1 LKHSG
6 LASQPSV
13 LYISVL
19 WKGLKNMIA
28 ILTIV
33 HFVICILL
41 VAVVLLQKS
50 KGDGLSGAFG
60 GGGALTASFGNRGA
74 ATMLSKATS
83 IFAVLFMAT
92 SFLLAIF

>member
-1 LKHSG
+1 
-6 LASQPSV
+6 
-13 LYISVL
+13 
-19 WKGLKNMIA
+19 MIT

-33 HFVICILL
+33 HFTVCVLL

-74 ATMLSKATS
+74 ATMLSKATTVL
-83 IFAVLFMAT
+83 AVLFMST

>member
-1 LKHSG
+1 MVI
-6 LASQPSV
+6 V
-13 LYISVL
+13 LTFAHFIICVL
-19 WKGLKNMIA
+19 LI
-28 ILTIV
+28 
-33 HFVICILL
+33 
-41 VAVVLLQKS
+41 AVVLLQKS

-83 IFAVLFMAT
+83 VLAILFMST

>member
-1 LKHSG
+1 MNT
-6 LASQPSV
+6 V
-13 LYISVL
+13 LTFAHFIICVL
-19 WKGLKNMIA
+19 LI
-28 ILTIV
+28 
-33 HFVICILL
+33 
-41 VAVVLLQKS
+41 AVVLLQKS

-83 IFAVLFMAT
+83 VLAILFMST

>member
-1 LKHSG
+1 MTTVLTFLHS
-6 LASQPSV
+6 
-13 LYISVL
+13 
-19 WKGLKNMIA
+19 
-28 ILTIV
+28 
-33 HFVICILL
+33 VICVLL

-74 ATMLSKATS
+74 ASLLSKATTVL
-83 IFAVLFMAT
+83 AVLFMVI

>member
-1 LKHSG
+1 MNTVFTFLHS
-6 LASQPSV
+6 
-13 LYISVL
+13 
-19 WKGLKNMIA
+19 
-28 ILTIV
+28 
-33 HFVICILL
+33 VICVLL

-74 ATMLSKATS
+74 ASLLSKATTVL
-83 IFAVLFMAT
+83 AVLFMVV

>member
-1 LKHSG
+1 MTT
-6 LASQPSV
+6 V
-13 LYISVL
+13 LTFLHLV
-19 WKGLKNMIA
+19 
-28 ILTIV
+28 V
-33 HFVICILL
+33 CVLL

-74 ATMLSKATS
+74 ASLLSRATTVL
-83 IFAVLFMAT
+83 AVLFMVT

>member
-1 LKHSG
+1 M
-6 LASQPSV
+6 QIIEV
-13 LYISVL
+13 LLI
-19 WKGLKNMIA
+19 I
-28 ILTIV
+28 
-33 HFVICILL
+33 HLL
-41 VAVVLLQKS
+41 VSAAMVGVVLLQKS

-83 IFAVLFMAT
+83 ILAVLFMAT

>member
-1 LKHSG
+1 MTTVLTFLHS
-6 LASQPSV
+6 V
-13 LYISVL
+13 VC
-19 WKGLKNMIA
+19 
-28 ILTIV
+28 V
-33 HFVICILL
+33 LL

-74 ATMLSKATS
+74 ASLLSKATTVL
-83 IFAVLFMAT
+83 AVLFMVV

>member
-1 LKHSG
+1 
-6 LASQPSV
+6 
-13 LYISVL
+13 
-19 WKGLKNMIA
+19 MTT
-28 ILTIV
+28 ILTFL
-33 HFVICILL
+33 HSVICVLL

-74 ATMLSKATS
+74 ASLLSKATT
-83 IFAVLFMAT
+83 ILAVLFMVA

>member
-1 LKHSG
+1 MTTVLTFLHS
-6 LASQPSV
+6 
-13 LYISVL
+13 
-19 WKGLKNMIA
+19 
-28 ILTIV
+28 
-33 HFVICILL
+33 VICVLL

-74 ATMLSKATS
+74 ASLLSRATTVL
-83 IFAVLFMAT
+83 AVLFMVA